1 MREKDPLAIGL
12 GALACGIGLGGGA
25 IALTLTAVRAFQH
38 VDLTRYGEA
47 VSDTSLDITAGL
59 AAGIALA
66 AVFGWRRSRPL
77 DNDWQ
82 RGVIGVLSAVG
93 ALIMAFLAVPFWHFL
108 RFPGLIVWAAAN
120 LALGFAGSAWAIR
133 GKGDGEGGSAPS

>member
-1 MREKDPLAIGL
+1 
-12 GALACGIGLGGGA
+12 
-25 IALTLTAVRAFQH
+25 VRAFQH

-47 VSDTSLDITAGL
+47 VSDTSLDITAGI